1 LAALLKSRFD
11 EDVAITPGK
20 SGQFDVLIDGD
31 LIFSKS
37 QTGRFPIDD
46 EVEARFA
53 AHKNGKDLP
62 PLGQSKPG
70 LAAKILG
77 KIRR

>member
-1 LAALLKSRFD
+1 MKSRFD
-11 EDVAITPGK
+11 EEVAITPGK

-53 AHKNGKDLP
+53 AFRDGKDLP
-62 PLGQSKPG
+62 PLAQAKPG

>member
-1 LAALLKSRFD
+1 LKSRFD
-11 EDVAITPGK
+11 EEVAITPGK

-37 QTGRFPIDD
+37 QIGRFPIDG
-46 EVEARFA
+46 EVEERFVA
-53 AHKNGKDLP
+53 LKNGTELP
-62 PLGQSKPG
+62 PLAQSKPG
-70 LAAKILG
+70 LAEKILG